1 MRSFIQKGGQL
12 HEEAEMRHNT
22 SRYVV
27 QRTKLHCEGRG
38 GEVQGGSDENS
49 GLRGHRT
56 HFYFLSRLD
65 YSVCF
70 SNFTVLQ
77 QHH

>member
-38 GEVQGGSDENS
+38 GGS
-49 GLRGHRT
+49 GR
-56 HFYFLSRLD
+56 
-65 YSVCF
+65 V
-70 SNFTVLQ
+70 
-77 QHH
+77 

>member
-22 SRYVV
+22 SRYGI
-27 QRTKLHCEGRG
+27 QRTKLHCEEG

-49 GLRGHRT
+49 GVGG
-56 HFYFLSRLD
+56 
-65 YSVCF
+65 
-70 SNFTVLQ
+70 FTEHTFISSLG
-77 QHH
+77 